1 MKRLVALAA
10 LLLPLWGCAQ
20 PAEAP
25 ANAPANV
32 STNANA
38 TTTTATSAPTSTATV
53 SEAAITDQEKQ
64 IWETIKSKNGEA
76 FGNMLADDFVY
87 ISSDGIYDKAGTIK
101 GIKEFDATDVS
112 FSDWKVVA
120 IDADAAVV
128 TYLIKM
134 TAPMTP
140 NAKPAPMTPN
150 AKPAPMSLRASS
162 VWVKRGGK
170 WLGIFHQDT
179 VVDEKPATPP
189 AAASNAA
196 KPANANAN
204 ANANTPAGEAA
215 EAADPITKEKQIW
228 EELKH
233 KNWDAFASDLA
244 ENSIEV
250 EPEGVYNK
258 AGSVASAK
266 PVDFSKITLSEFK
279 QVKIDADAD
288 IVTYMAKEAGSK
300 SEPSRHATVWTK
312 KGDKWLALFHQGTPQ
327 MKMPPPPPAK

>member
-1 MKRLVALAA
+1 MKRLVALAV

-38 TTTTATSAPTSTATV
+38 TTTTATSAPASTATV

-64 IWETIKSKNGEA
+64 IWEAVKSKNGET
-76 FGNMLADDFVY
+76 FGNMLTDDFVF
-87 ISSDGIYDKAGTIK
+87 ISYDGFYDKAGTIK
-101 GIKEFDATDVS
+101 GIKEFNGTDVT
-112 FSDWKVVA
+112 FSDWKVVP

-128 TYLIKM
+128 TYHISM
-134 TAPMTP
+134 T
-140 NAKPAPMTPN
+140 APMTPN

-179 VVDEKPATPP
+179 MVEEKKATSP
-189 AAASNAA
+189 AAATDAA

-204 ANANTPAGEAA
+204 ANANTPASEAA
-215 EAADPITKEKQIW
+215 EAADPITKEKQVW

-250 EPEGVYNK
+250 EPEAVYTK
-258 AGSVASAK
+258 AGSVAGVKSFDATK
-266 PVDFSKITLSEFK
+266 FTLSEFK

-300 SEPSRHATVWTK
+300 SEPSRQATVWMK

-327 MKMPPPPPAK
+327 MKMPPPPPPAK

>member
-32 STNANA
+32 STNVNA
-38 TTTTATSAPTSTATV
+38 TTTTTTSAPASTATV

-64 IWETIKSKNGEA
+64 IWETVKSKNGDA
-76 FGNMLADDFVY
+76 FGNMLTDDFVY
-87 ISSDGIYDKAGTIK
+87 ISSDGWHDKAATIK
-101 GIKEFDATDVS
+101 GIKEFDGTDVS
-112 FSDWKVVA
+112 FSDWKVVP

-134 TAPMTP
+134 TAP
-140 NAKPAPMTPN
+140 ASPN

-170 WLGIFHQDT
+170 WLGIYHQDT
-179 VVDEKPATPP
+179 VVDEKAATPP

-204 ANANTPAGEAA
+204 ANANTPANEAA
-215 EAADPITKEKQIW
+215 EAADPIAKEKQVW

-244 ENSIEV
+244 ENAVEV
-250 EPEGVYNK
+250 EAEAVYDK

-266 PVDFSKITLSEFK
+266 PFDFSKITLSDFK

-288 IVTYMAKEAGSK
+288 IVTYVAKDTSGK
-300 SEPSRHATVWTK
+300 SESSRHTTVWTK

-327 MKMPPPPPAK
+327 MKTPPPPPPAK